1 MRLAESV
8 YRRPEQDYAAKTSQ
22 KAEVQGKVVGPLWS
36 VNQSKDYSDTEILRR
51 SGLQPATIEN
61 SLARNER
68 QAHTC
73 FAQKRNPALC
83 GVRYGCSRKLLLATL
98 FRGAI

>member
-51 SGLQPATIEN
+51 SGLQPATIGN
-61 SLARNER
+61 SLARDER
-68 QAHTC
+68 QAHIV
-73 FAQKRNPALC
+73 LH
-83 GVRYGCSRKLLLATL
+83 RKKPH
-98 FRGAI
+98 FMRGSIWMFEKES